1 MVQDGSRGKWLLYSA
16 RRKLSTLYLRD
27 NPIAEYERSCK
38 SSTRVLWESGT
49 GMPSLRSLVIDL
61 CLVVLATIAAAVI
74 RDNFVIAVPRLIALV
89 PYLLATLGV
98 AAVALP
104 VFGISRS
111 LWRFTSMRD
120 GLRIVAATLVVVLSA
135 VAVGFVVDRLDGIP
149 RGLPV
154 IQALLI
160 VSLLVGGRVLTRL
173 SHDRRVRSMPAHHGD
188 GIETVLL
195 IGLNKLAELYLQC
208 LSEQDTGRVRIAG
221 LLGDA
226 GRTGLSVHSHPI
238 LGKPEQVDS
247 ILRRLELHGV
257 FVDRILVAARRGEL
271 SVGVQR
277 ALSQI
282 QQTTTIAVEYLIE
295 RMGLPSAPSGSSA
308 AKPASKETVSST
320 LVAVNQAFER
330 VPYQQ
335 VKRAIDMIGSAVL
348 LLVLTPLFLL
358 VGLLVAADVGWP
370 LVFWQQRPGLGGR
383 PFKLYKFRT
392 MADAYDS
399 DGQRKSDNARVSA
412 VGDFLRRSR
421 LDELPQLLNILKG
434 EMSFVGP
441 RPLLPVDQPID
452 SRSRLLVRPG
462 LTGWAQIKGGRHISP
477 ADKATLDVWYVRNMS
492 LTLDLTIMLK
502 TVPVLI
508 SGERVTEMA
517 IVDARRDMQ
526 PAARSR
532 GGMIQQEI
540 G

>member
-1 MVQDGSRGKWLLYSA
+1 
-16 RRKLSTLYLRD
+16 
-27 NPIAEYERSCK
+27 
-38 SSTRVLWESGT
+38 
-49 GMPSLRSLVIDL
+49 MPSLRSLLIDL
-61 CLVVLATIAAAVI
+61 CLVVLATVAAAVI
-74 RDNFVIAVPRLIALV
+74 RDNLVIAAPRLIALV

-98 AAVALP
+98 AAFALP

-160 VSLLVGGRVLTRL
+160 VSFLVGGRVLTRL
-173 SHDRRVRSMPAHHGD
+173 SHDRPVRSMPAHHGD
-188 GIETVLL
+188 GVETVLL

-208 LSEQDTGRVRIAG
+208 LAEQDPDTGRVRIAG

-226 GRTGLSVHSHPI
+226 GRAGLSVHSHPI
-238 LGKPEQVDS
+238 LGRPEELAS

-257 FVDRILVAARRGEL
+257 FVDRILVAARRGDL

-277 ALSQI
+277 ALLQI
-282 QQTTTIAVEYLIE
+282 QETTTIAVEYLVE
-295 RMGLPSAPSGSSA
+295 RIGLQSPSGSSA
-308 AKPASKETVSST
+308 AKSASKETVSSA
-320 LVAVNQAFER
+320 LAAVNQAFEQA
-330 VPYQQ
+330 PYQP
-335 VKRAIDMIGSAVL
+335 VKRAIDMAGSAAL
-348 LLVLTPLFLL
+348 LLVLAPFFLL

-399 DGQRKSDNARVSA
+399 NGQRISDNARVSA
-412 VGDFLRRSR
+412 VGAFLRRSR

-477 ADKATLDVWYVRNMS
+477 ADKAALDVWYVRNMS
-492 LTLDLTIMLK
+492 FTLDIKIVFGTLPLVIF
-502 TVPVLI
+502 
-508 SGERVTEMA
+508 GERATE
-517 IVDARRDMQ
+517 IPLIHTRRDMH
-526 PAARSR
+526 PAEGLQAAWFDNKRSPTPP
-532 GGMIQQEI
+532 M
-540 G
+540 